1 MVPLEAMA
9 AGVPIVASRVDG
21 VTDLVRD
28 GIEGVVCRPGD
39 ADDLASAVARV
50 VRGESD
56 WQSLRQRAASP
67 AARRIF
73 RSCNGGRRCT
83 GYIDEVIKE

>member
-28 GIEGVVCRPGD
+28 GVEGILCRPGD
-39 ADDLASAVARV
+39 ADDLTAAVSRV
-50 VRGESD
+50 IRGQSD
-56 WQSLRQRAASP
+56 WQSLRQRAHRRQQTEFSDRAM
-67 AARRIF
+67 AAAIAKI
-73 RSCNGGRRCT
+73 
-83 GYIDEVIKE
+83 YHEVVRA